1 MADHLDTL
9 EVSANYK
16 AYCLSASLP
25 SYYESIFSLW
35 QCRSMVPLQSM
46 KLNLV
51 NSEVKEQGR
60 TMSGVHT
67 DRAWD

>member
-25 SYYESIFSLW
+25 SYYESFLSCGNAGQWSL
-35 QCRSMVPLQSM
+35 C
-46 KLNLV
+46 K
-51 NSEVKEQGR
+51 
-60 TMSGVHT
+60 
-67 DRAWD
+67 A